1 MVAQLVAGQLEHTVI
16 TDTLYNFPKRLE
28 SSFLGIVALPNAS
41 RISEES
47 NIRSVTGLLPS
58 FGLPV
63 TGSKVSGSMPTY
75 AR

>member
-28 SSFLGIVALPNAS
+28 SSFLGMVALPNAS

-47 NIRSVTGLLPS
+47 NIRVVTGLRVS
-58 FGLPV
+58 V
-63 TGSKVSGSMPTY
+63 ESGSMPTY